1 MANEVTVKAT
11 ALLLAAAFLIAL
23 LAVGSTPVTTLPDFY
38 RNLWATTHPGDRVS
52 VALQRGTE
60 RFTVEIEAMDRY
72 QRYAAGRRKP

>member
-52 VALQRGTE
+52 VAAGAASRN
-60 RFTVEIEAMDRY
+60 RPDSNAISP
-72 QRYAAGRRKP
+72 AAG